1 MSEVVCCQFLEAQ
14 GVVWGAHRTGEGSA
28 WFWLSLTGGAISHN
42 KPGSPCPRLGSL
54 CCADGWPELRTLL
67 AIGGVDMK
75 TQVWGAGGAA

>member
-14 GVVWGAHRTGEGSA
+14 GVVRGAHRTGGRVCMVLA
-28 WFWLSLTGGAISHN
+28 VFDGGAISHN